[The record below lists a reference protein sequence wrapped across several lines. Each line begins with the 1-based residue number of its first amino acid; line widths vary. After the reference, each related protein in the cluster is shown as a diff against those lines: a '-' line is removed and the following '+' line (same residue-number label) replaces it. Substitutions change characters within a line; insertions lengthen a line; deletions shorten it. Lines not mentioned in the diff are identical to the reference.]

1 MFAAQEDSGSL
12 RPEAHEFALR
22 SLYSLKDNI
31 TIRSKRRKTSLYPFS
46 LSFLLEAHTPAII
59 VEIKGC
65 PYIHDQ
71 RMSTLPEDWGYDLS
85 TTIEKGGDFAL
96 AILKHTCY
104 G

>member
-1 MFAAQEDSGSL
+1 MNLPFVHIFIS
-12 RPEAHEFALR
+12 
-22 SLYSLKDNI
+22 KDNV
-31 TIRSKRRKTSLYPFS
+31 TIRSRRRKTSLYPFS
-46 LSFLLEAHTPAII
+46 LSFLGLLIKAHTPSISI
-59 VEIKGC
+59 EIKVRPC
-65 PYIHDQ
+65 IHNQ